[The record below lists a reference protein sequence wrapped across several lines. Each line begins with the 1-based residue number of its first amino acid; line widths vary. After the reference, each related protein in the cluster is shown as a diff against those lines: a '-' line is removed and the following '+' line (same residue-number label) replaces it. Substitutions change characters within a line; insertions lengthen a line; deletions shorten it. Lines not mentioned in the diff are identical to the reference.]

1 MNKKLIVVVGAG
13 PGVGNHVARK
23 FGVNNF
29 RVVLVSRNQ
38 DALSQYVQ
46 ELSLEGIEAYDVVA
60 DAANP
65 VSLTEAFDQIKK
77 NYGTTDVLVYN
88 AAIVK
93 DGKPTSETA
102 ESLVTHFKVDVAGA
116 LHSALQVIP
125 DQVEQKG
132 GTILFTGG
140 GLALNPSADYGAL
153 GIGKAA
159 IRNLAFSLAKELKPQ
174 GIFVGTVTIAGAVA
188 PSTHFAPELIAEKYW
203 ELYEKREE
211 NEIVYS

>member
-13 PGVGNHVARK
+13 PGVGNHVAKK

-38 DALSQYVQ
+38 EALDQYVN
-46 ELSLEGIEAYDVVA
+46 ELSSEGIEAYAVVA
-60 DAANP
+60 DAASP
-65 VSLTEAFDQIKK
+65 ASLTEAFDQIKK

-88 AAIVK
+88 AAVLK
-93 DGKPTSETA
+93 GGKPTSLTA
-102 ESLVTHFKVDVAGA
+102 VSLVSHYQVDVAGA

-125 DQVEQKG
+125 EQVEQKE

-140 GLALNPSADYGAL
+140 GLAVYPSADYTAL

-159 IRNLAFSLAKELKPQ
+159 LRNLAFSLAEELKPQ
-174 GIFVGTVTIAGAVA
+174 GIFVGTVTIAGSVA
-188 PSTHFAPELIAEKYW
+188 PGTHLAPELIAEKYW

-211 NEIVYS
+211 HEIVYS

>member
-13 PGVGNHVARK
+13 PGVGNHVAKR
-23 FGVNNF
+23 FGINNF

-38 DALSQYVQ
+38 DALDQYVQ
-46 ELSLEGIEAYDVVA
+46 ELGSEGIEAYSVAA
-60 DAANP
+60 DAASP
-65 VSLTEAFDQIKK
+65 ASLTEAFDQIKK

-93 DGKPTSETA
+93 GGKPTSLTS
-102 ESLVTHFKVDVAGA
+102 ESLVSHYQVDVAGA

-125 DQVEQKG
+125 DQVEQKA

-140 GLALNPSADYGAL
+140 GLALYPSADYTAL

-159 IRNLAFSLAKELKPQ
+159 LRNLAFTLAEELKPQ

-188 PSTHFAPELIAEKYW
+188 PDTHFAPELIADKYW

-211 NEIVYS
+211 HEIVYS

>member
-1 MNKKLIVVVGAG
+1 MSKKLIVVVGAG
-13 PGVGNHVARK
+13 PGVGNHVAKK

-38 DALSQYVQ
+38 DTLDQYVK
-46 ELSLEGIEAYDVVA
+46 ELSSEGIEAYAVAA
-60 DAANP
+60 DAASP
-65 VSLTEAFDQIKK
+65 VSLTKAFDRIKK
-77 NYGTTDVLVYN
+77 TYGSTDVLVYN
-88 AAIVK
+88 AAILK
-93 DGKPTSETA
+93 GGKPTSLTA
-102 ESLVTHFKVDVAGA
+102 ESLISHYQVDVAGA

-125 DQVEQKG
+125 DQVKQQA

-140 GLALNPSADYGAL
+140 GLAMYPSAEYAAL

-159 IRNLAFSLAKELKPQ
+159 MRNLAFSLAEELKPQ

-188 PSTHFAPELIAEKYW
+188 PGTHFAPELIADKYW

-211 NEIVYS
+211 REIVYS